1 MKILALITARAG
13 SKRLPGKNIK
23 ILGNKPLISWSI
35 ETIKKSNE
43 IVDILL
49 STNDK
54 EVFNIGRKE
63 KLLTP
68 WMRPEE
74 LSLDTSSSVD
84 VAIHAIDW
92 YENEYGKIDGLILI
106 QPTSPFRTIE
116 TIQKGIK
123 AFCDSE
129 GKTIIGVNETHSH
142 PSWTFKIKN
151 NTMNPFLLDNGINM
165 RSQDLEKAYV
175 VNGSFYLISPSV
187 LREKKSF
194 FSDNTIPLVI
204 NSKKEALDID
214 NKDDWAL
221 AEFYLNRG

>member
-13 SKRLPGKNIK
+13 SKRLPGKNIR
-23 ILGNKPLISWSI
+23 ILGDRPLISWSI
-35 ETIKKSNE
+35 EALKKS
-43 IVDILL
+43 IGIIDILV

-54 EVFNIGRKE
+54 EVFKIARKE

-84 VAIHAIDW
+84 VAIHAINW
-92 YENEYGKIDGLILI
+92 YENEYEKIDGLILI

-123 AFCDSE
+123 AFCDSK
-129 GKTIIGVNETHSH
+129 GKTIIGVSETHNH

-151 NTMNPFLLDNGINM
+151 NTINPFLLDNGINM

-175 VNGSFYLISPSV
+175 VNGSFYLISPRV

-194 FSDNTIPLVI
+194 FSDNTIPLII

-214 NKDDWAL
+214 NKDDWDL